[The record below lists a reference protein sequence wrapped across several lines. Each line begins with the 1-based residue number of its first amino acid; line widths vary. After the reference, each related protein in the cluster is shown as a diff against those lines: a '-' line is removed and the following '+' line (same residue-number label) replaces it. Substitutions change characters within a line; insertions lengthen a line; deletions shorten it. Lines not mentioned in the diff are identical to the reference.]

1 MCFAAVNSA
10 LDLTDQRRSA
20 LVTGASRGIGRGVAI
35 KLASMGHSVA
45 VNYNTHRDEADA
57 VVAEIRD
64 AGGTAVAVGGS
75 VASKEG
81 CEGIVKAAEEAHGP
95 VEILV
100 NNAGVIS
107 DNLLLRM
114 RDEQLEHTIN
124 TNLWGTIHCTRLVVP
139 GMMKGRWGRIINI
152 SSIVGIRGNLGQSN
166 YSASKAAIHG
176 FTYSVAKELAKR
188 NITVNVVAPGYV
200 ATATSE
206 VISERAREYL
216 LQNIPIGRFGY
227 VEEIVPLV
235 VFLTKEEAR
244 YITGEVIRVDGGLA
258 I

>member
-1 MCFAAVNSA
+1 
-10 LDLTDQRRSA
+10 
-20 LVTGASRGIGRGVAI
+20 
-35 KLASMGHSVA
+35 MGHAVA
-45 VNYNTHRDEADA
+45 VNYNTHEDEALE
-57 VVAEIRD
+57 VVEEIRS
-64 AGGTAVAVGGS
+64 AGGTAAAVGGS
-75 VASKEG
+75 VSTKEG
-81 CEGIVKAAEEAHGP
+81 CEQIVNGAVEAHGP
-95 VEILV
+95 VDILI

-114 RDEQLEHTIN
+114 KDEQIEHTIN
-124 TNLWGTIHCTRLVVP
+124 TNLWGTIHCTRMVVP
-139 GMMKGRWGRIINI
+139 GMIRNRWGRIINI
-152 SSIVGIRGNLGQSN
+152 SSIVGLRGNLGQSN

-206 VISERAREYL
+206 VISDRARKFL
-216 LQNIPIGRFGY
+216 LDLIPMGRFGY
-227 VEEIVPLV
+227 VEEIVPMV
-235 VFLTKEEAR
+235 TFLTKEEAR

>member
-1 MCFAAVNSA
+1 M
-10 LDLTDQRRSA
+10 LDLTDQPRTA
-20 LVTGASRGIGRGVAI
+20 LVTGASRGIGRGIAI
-35 KLASMGHSVA
+35 RLASMGHSVA
-45 VNYNTHRDEADA
+45 VNYNSHEDEALE
-57 VVAEIRD
+57 VVEEIRR
-64 AGGTAVAVGGS
+64 AGGTATAVGGS

-81 CEGIVKAAEEAHGP
+81 CEQIVSGAVETLGP
-95 VEILV
+95 VEILI

-107 DNLLLRM
+107 DSLLLRM
-114 RDEQLEHTIN
+114 KDEQLEHTIN

-139 GMMKGRWGRIINI
+139 DMVKGRWGRIINI
-152 SSIVGIRGNLGQSN
+152 SSIVGLRGNLGQSN

-206 VISERAREYL
+206 VISDRARKFL
-216 LQNIPIGRFGY
+216 LDLIPMGRFGY
-227 VEEIVPLV
+227 VEEIVPMV
-235 VFLTKEEAR
+235 AFLTKEEAR
-244 YITGEVIRVDGGLA
+244 YVTGEVIRVDGGLA

>member
-1 MCFAAVNSA
+1 MT
-10 LDLTDQRRSA
+10 LELIDQPRSA
-20 LVTGASRGIGRGVAI
+20 LVTGASRGIGRGIAI

-45 VNYNTHRDEADA
+45 VNYNTHEEEAQE
-57 VVAEIRD
+57 VVQEIRD
-64 AGGTAVAVGGS
+64 AGGTATAVGGS
-75 VASKEG
+75 VSTKEG
-81 CEGIVKAAEEAHGP
+81 CEQIVNGAAEAHGP
-95 VEILV
+95 VEILI

-107 DNLLLRM
+107 DNLLIRM
-114 RDEQLEHTIN
+114 KDDQLEHTIN

-139 GMMKGRWGRIINI
+139 DMVRGRWGRIINI
-152 SSIVGIRGNLGQSN
+152 SSIVGIRGNIGQSN

-206 VISERAREYL
+206 VISDRARKIL
-216 LQNIPIGRFGY
+216 LDLIPMGRFGY
-227 VEEIVPLV
+227 VEEIVPMV
-235 VFLTKEEAR
+235 AFLTKEEAR
-244 YITGEVIRVDGGLA
+244 YVTGDVIKVDGGLA

>member
-1 MCFAAVNSA
+1 
-10 LDLTDQRRSA
+10 
-20 LVTGASRGIGRGVAI
+20 
-35 KLASMGHSVA
+35 MGHSVA
-45 VNYNTHRDEADA
+45 VNYNSHESEALE
-57 VVAEIRD
+57 VVEEIRD
-64 AGGTAVAVGGS
+64 AGGNAVAVGGS

-81 CEGIVKAAEEAHGP
+81 CKQIVEGAVQALGP
-95 VEILV
+95 IEILI

-114 RDEQLEHTIN
+114 KDEQLEHTIN
-124 TNLWGTIHCTRLVVP
+124 TNLWGTIHCTRLAVP
-139 GMMKGRWGRIINI
+139 GMIRGRWGRIINI
-152 SSIVGIRGNLGQSN
+152 SSIVGLRGNLGQSN

-206 VISERAREYL
+206 VISDRARKFL
-216 LQNIPIGRFGY
+216 LDLIPMGRFGY
-227 VEEIVPLV
+227 VEEIVPMV
-235 VFLTKEEAR
+235 TFLTKEEAR
-244 YITGEVIRVDGGLA
+244 YVTGEVIRVDGGLA

>member
-1 MCFAAVNSA
+1 
-10 LDLTDQRRSA
+10 
-20 LVTGASRGIGRGVAI
+20 
-35 KLASMGHSVA
+35 MGHSVA
-45 VNYNTHRDEADA
+45 VNYNSHESEALE
-57 VVAEIRD
+57 VVEEIKD
-64 AGGTAVAVGGS
+64 AGGNAVAVGGS

-81 CEGIVKAAEEAHGP
+81 CKQIVGGAVEALGP
-95 VEILV
+95 IEILI

-114 RDEQLEHTIN
+114 KDEQLEHTIN
-124 TNLWGTIHCTRLVVP
+124 TNLWGTIHCTRLAVP
-139 GMMKGRWGRIINI
+139 GMLRGRWGRIINI
-152 SSIVGIRGNLGQSN
+152 SSIVGLRGNLGQSN

-188 NITVNVVAPGYV
+188 NVTVNVVAPGYV

-206 VISERAREYL
+206 VISDRARKFL
-216 LQNIPIGRFGY
+216 LDLIPMGRFGY
-227 VEEIVPLV
+227 VEEIVPMV
-235 VFLTKEEAR
+235 TFLTKEEAR

>member
-1 MCFAAVNSA
+1 
-10 LDLTDQRRSA
+10 
-20 LVTGASRGIGRGVAI
+20 
-35 KLASMGHSVA
+35 MGHSVA
-45 VNYNTHRDEADA
+45 VNYNSHESEALE
-57 VVAEIRD
+57 VVEEIKD
-64 AGGTAVAVGGS
+64 AGGNAVAVGGS

-81 CEGIVKAAEEAHGP
+81 CKQIVSGAVEALGP
-95 VEILV
+95 IEILI

-114 RDEQLEHTIN
+114 KDEKLEHTIN
-124 TNLWGTIHCTRLVVP
+124 TNLWGTIHCTRLAVP
-139 GMMKGRWGRIINI
+139 GMLRGRWGRIINI
-152 SSIVGIRGNLGQSN
+152 SSIVGLRGNLGQSN

-188 NITVNVVAPGYV
+188 NVTVNVVAPGYV

-206 VISERAREYL
+206 VISDRARKFL
-216 LQNIPIGRFGY
+216 LDLIPMGRFGY
-227 VEEIVPLV
+227 VEEIVPMV
-235 VFLTKEEAR
+235 TFLTKEEAR

>member
-1 MCFAAVNSA
+1 M
-10 LDLTDQRRSA
+10 LDLTDQPRTA
-20 LVTGASRGIGRGVAI
+20 LVTGASRGIGRGIAI
-35 KLASMGHSVA
+35 RLASMGHSVA
-45 VNYNTHRDEADA
+45 VNYNSHEDEALE
-57 VVAEIRD
+57 VVEEIRR
-64 AGGTAVAVGGS
+64 AGGTATAVGGS

-81 CEGIVKAAEEAHGP
+81 CEQIVAGAVETLGP
-95 VEILV
+95 VEILI

-107 DNLLLRM
+107 DNLLIRM
-114 RDEQLEHTIN
+114 KDEQLEHTIN

-139 GMMKGRWGRIINI
+139 GMVKGRWGRIINI

-206 VISERAREYL
+206 VISDRARQFL
-216 LQNIPIGRFGY
+216 LDVIPMGRFGY
-227 VEEIVPLV
+227 VEEIVPMV
-235 VFLTKEEAR
+235 AFLTKEEAR
-244 YITGEVIRVDGGLA
+244 YITGDVIRVDGGLA

>member
-1 MCFAAVNSA
+1 
-10 LDLTDQRRSA
+10 
-20 LVTGASRGIGRGVAI
+20 
-35 KLASMGHSVA
+35 MGHSVA
-45 VNYNTHRDEADA
+45 VNYNSHESEALE
-57 VVAEIRD
+57 VVEEIKD
-64 AGGTAVAVGGS
+64 AGGNAVAVGGS

-81 CEGIVKAAEEAHGP
+81 CKQIVSGAVEALGP
-95 VEILV
+95 IEILI

-114 RDEQLEHTIN
+114 KDEQLEHTIN
-124 TNLWGTIHCTRLVVP
+124 TNLWGTIHCTRLAVP
-139 GMMKGRWGRIINI
+139 GMLRGRWGRIINI
-152 SSIVGIRGNLGQSN
+152 SSIVGLRGNLGQSN

-188 NITVNVVAPGYV
+188 NVTVNVVAPGYV

-206 VISERAREYL
+206 VISDRARKFL
-216 LQNIPIGRFGY
+216 LDLIPMGRFGY
-227 VEEIVPLV
+227 VEEIVPMV
-235 VFLTKEEAR
+235 TFLTKEEAR